1 MMMDISYGWIKE
13 NLLIF
18 TVSPD
23 IGATSSITGD
33 IIFVQ
38 QLFSAESTIW
48 GYIFTEHFFK
58 KNYPMISHE
67 GFGTPS

>member
-1 MMMDISYGWIKE
+1 MVGSKE

-33 IIFVQ
+33 IIF
-38 QLFSAESTIW
+38 E
-48 GYIFTEHFFK
+48 
-58 KNYPMISHE
+58 
-67 GFGTPS
+67 

>member
-1 MMMDISYGWIKE
+1 MFENIFLINVDGYKICSA

-23 IGATSSITGD
+23 IDATNSITSD
-33 IIFVQ
+33 IIFVL

-48 GYIFTEHFFK
+48 GFIFTEHLFF
-58 KNYPMISHE
+58 
-67 GFGTPS
+67 